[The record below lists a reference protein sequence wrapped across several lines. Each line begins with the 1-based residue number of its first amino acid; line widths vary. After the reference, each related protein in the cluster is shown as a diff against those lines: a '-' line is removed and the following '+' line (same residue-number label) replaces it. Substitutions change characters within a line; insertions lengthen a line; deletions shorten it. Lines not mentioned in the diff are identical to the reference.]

1 MFNPALFITSVNSIE
16 LDPPSSAIAHA
27 NAWADAFA
35 SGYGIPTPPTLTSEA
50 GKAQMK
56 ALFIAAY
63 NTPNQG
69 KTLMNAGVSVF
80 AATMAPG
87 MLPAFAAVP
96 PMGYMGFDLLT
107 LANSKTSG
115 TLGPALAATTTPW
128 FMSGLAVNVSSGV
141 TIPWS

>member
-1 MFNPALFITSVNSIE
+1 MFNPAIFITSVNSIE
-16 LDPPSSAIAHA
+16 QNPPNSAISHA

-35 SGYGIPTPPTLTSEA
+35 SGYGIPSPPTLTSEA

-63 NTPNQG
+63 NSPNQG

-87 MLPAFAAVP
+87 MLPAFASKP
-96 PMGYMGFDLLT
+96 PMGYTGFDLLT
-107 LANSKTSG
+107 LGSSKTPG
-115 TLGPALAATTTPW
+115 TIGPALAATTTPW
-128 FMSGLAVNVSSGV
+128 FMTGLAVNVSSGV